1 MEKVVFISPMY
12 NASSHLKD
20 LIDSIKEQ
28 KNPNWELILVDDIST
43 DNSYDYA
50 WGLIKDD
57 RRCQVRINS
66 QKKWALKNVV
76 EVARE
81 YENDSKIVI
90 AVIDADDALCNEN
103 TVDLLLK
110 TYSEDH
116 NVDTVWTAHS
126 WDINA
131 MNISKELPESP
142 PVNPYEYPW
151 CTSHLKTWRACV
163 IKGVSDENFKDL
175 DGNWFVRGYDQALYL
190 PLLYLSQK
198 RKFINEVCYLYR
210 INSNSVSVREW
221 SEKNQMDTVRLV
233 RARGFV

>member
-12 NASSHLKD
+12 NASSHIND

-28 KNPNWELILVDDIST
+28 KNPNWEHIIIDDMST
-43 DNSYDYA
+43 DNSFELTNQLVGDDKRFKI
-50 WGLIKDD
+50 IKNTEK
-57 RRCQVRINS
+57 CY
-66 QKKWALKNVV
+66 ALKNVIR
-76 EVARE
+76 EAR
-81 YENDSKIVI
+81 NFQDSSKVVV

-110 TYSEDH
+110 AYSEDDD
-116 NVDTVWTAHS
+116 VDTVWTAHS
-126 WDINA
+126 WDINS

-151 CTSHLKTWRACV
+151 CTSHLKTWRGCV
-163 IKGVSDENFKDL
+163 LKAISDENFKDL

-190 PLLYLSQK
+190 PMLYLSHK
-198 RKFINEVCYLYR
+198 RKFLNEICYLYR

-233 RARGFV
+233 RSRGFV